1 MLRVLILFFLL
12 GVTPNVIKFICDFY
26 MLISRYFSKKR
37 TKISTLAALFSCV
50 IVVQGCKQNIPS
62 AEHLTLEHSLAQ
74 KIMLD
79 LRYYC
84 PEATL
89 EESAQ
94 AGFQCKKPVTR
105 LHKDLA
111 QLITETSLGGVILFA
126 NNINTVEQTVTLTRD
141 LQNAALKSD
150 VAQPLFISTDQ
161 EGGRVV
167 RIPREIGTSF
177 TGNMS
182 IGATY
187 AKHGDKYARQV
198 GQVLGS
204 ELNALGINV
213 NHGPDVDVNVNPDNP
228 VINVRSFSENPKVVA
243 DLGIGMLEG
252 IESSGVMATLKH
264 FPGHGDTSTDSHTGL
279 PKVSHDLA
287 LAKRVDLYP
296 FQQAIEN
303 SNVHMIMTAHIQYP
317 ALDSSEIVNKFG
329 QSMIK
334 PATLSKKILTNL
346 LRDEMGYQGLIIT
359 DALDM
364 AGISGF
370 FTPMEAVLAT
380 FDAGADIAMMPIKIR
395 THADIKRFKTFLK
408 YLTVRVQE
416 EQNMLEGIDASV
428 ARILKAKQKISHDIM
443 SDEALQ
449 QKITSAKKIL
459 GNEENKA
466 IEASLAQHAI
476 VEIDKI
482 NPLKNINILDK
493 KIHVVFPQPDQSNA
507 MATYLLNA
515 GVSQKIT
522 QSSLRY
528 LDDSNLLNQ
537 LDNSDVVI
545 VACDSQ
551 KSVVELGGVEDI
563 LQGSN
568 ARLNYSAKALKILKY
583 AKKQG
588 KTTVFVTLKLPTKL
602 AAFNQYSD
610 WLLATFDGNTY
621 VDAKTNKATSPA
633 LSALAVVITGQQ
645 QAQGVLPITL

>member
-1 MLRVLILFFLL
+1 
-12 GVTPNVIKFICDFY
+12 